1 MLAVSTVANNN
12 DPELQAVLDKIGLR
26 SYNFYK
32 DVASDNNS
40 MVHGAKIMP
49 MYALDM
55 NDEKFKNFAQ
65 LDSEHKPYYV
75 MVDFGNGTKR
85 KMVAYDYAIFMN
97 PDLTMDEL
105 NKFAK
110 KNGVKFV
117 NKKIKSFDEVNFK
130 YIFNATGMGAKELNG
145 DDKMVSVQGHL
156 LVLQGQN
163 PDTFNYMISFAYDKG
178 ETKDGKKIKRSI
190 YTFPKHE
197 LENSSDKIGVI
208 GGTFIE
214 DADAST
220 PHNEE
225 FELLL
230 KRAREFYGI
239 R

>member
-1 MLAVSTVANNN
+1 
-12 DPELQAVLDKIGLR
+12 
-26 SYNFYK
+26 
-32 DVASDNNS
+32 
-40 MVHGAKIMP
+40 
-49 MYALDM
+49 
-55 NDEKFKNFAQ
+55 
-65 LDSEHKPYYV
+65 
-75 MVDFGNGTKR
+75 
-85 KMVAYDYAIFMN
+85 MVAYDYAIFMN

-117 NKKIKSFDEVNFK
+117 NKQIKSFDEVNFK

-178 ETKDGKKIKRSI
+178 YTGHGNNIKRSI
-190 YTFPKHE
+190 YTCPKHE

-220 PHNEE
+220 SHNEE

-230 KRAREFYGI
+230 NRAREFYGI